1 MEMEKKHTRI
11 NCLRRVHGSGLH
23 ATAFAL
29 VAFASLGLH
38 GLLADDLVFNVP
50 DGETREH
57 ADAIGASCTR
67 IVKDGGGTLTLTAP
81 GDAEF
86 AGAVEVNAGLL
97 KVARVGNLGT
107 PASIVIKPGATLDL
121 GGSDE
126 ARGAQPWCASLTLGG
141 GGCAG
146 ATGALVRNS
155 GVAWDRM
162 FRDVSLTD
170 DAVVDLGVE
179 TGFGHGTLALGGHS
193 LTKRGAGTF
202 QLQRNGAV
210 TGDGDVIAE
219 GPVLLERTDLS
230 AGDPG
235 RNRLV
240 ARSRVR
246 WWTTAKS
253 VSWRLRVEGGGSLAV
268 EDPTSSGFSD
278 ARLWAGP
285 VETADGVSLTNY
297 VNNVNAATT
306 FAGGLDVGGELAL
319 LGRGSARLQGAS
331 IALGAVTMTRG
342 HLQLSP
348 AAGAEVSV
356 SGPASANGFLECL
369 CAGSSVSFGSGLSM
383 RFIDSLTVLKGG
395 EYSIGGEVKIG
406 SAGFHSALD
415 VSDGAAVVAS
425 GKVHLGYE
433 VSGNKGHA
441 GSLSV
446 RGAGTSLRV
455 ANGKQLLVSRTE
467 NTEETVSVSGGAT
480 LSSPRLQVTTPSTVP
495 TAAFYLNFDGGV
507 VRPTYGY
514 GWFGSASAGRG
525 YEPTAVTLFEGGL
538 TVDLGECWEAD
549 VEGGADGRRVES
561 YFCAPLKRPG
571 EGRRI
576 ASISLPSDE
585 GFSALRYAEAP
596 PVRITGCTGAS
607 AYLALDPVTRQP
619 KEIVVMSRGWGL
631 SDGAAATVAGPDGQT
646 AYACA
651 IVAEGQPSDGWQGL
665 TVIGAAGSA
674 LILQGAN
681 TYLGPTTVRN
691 GGDLR
696 FMVHDGRPL
705 ESGLIVEKDSEVKFN
720 GTDQSGRPVPFVQGG
735 GTVSGFTGSL
745 RVNAIRATAAE
756 LLRGEFPFVK
766 GALVL
771 PSDATIRIVDPENI
785 DLAAFGAMRQVVK
798 ATRLTLEGDVAGLR
812 VDTGDGRTWRVRVLE
827 NGLALRPPAKGS
839 VMVVR

>member
-193 LTKRGAGTF
+193 LTKRGAGIF
-202 QLQRNGAV
+202 QLQKDGAV

-246 WWTTAKS
+246 WWTTTKP
-253 VSWRLRVEGGGSLAV
+253 VNWRLRVEGGGSLAV
-268 EDPTSSGFSD
+268 EDPTSSGFGD

-285 VETADGVSLTNY
+285 VETADGVSLSNY

-306 FAGGLDVGGELAL
+306 FAGGLDVGGELTL
-319 LGRGSARLQGAS
+319 QGRGATRLQGAS
-331 IALGAVTMTRG
+331 IALGAIAMARG

-348 AAGAEVSV
+348 AAGAKVSV
-356 SGPASANGFLECL
+356 SGPASANGFLESL
-369 CAGSSVSFGSGLSM
+369 CAGSSVSFGDELSM
-383 RFIDSLTVLKGG
+383 RFNDSLTVLKGG
-395 EYSIGGEVKIG
+395 EYSIGGETKIG
-406 SAGFHSALD
+406 SDGFRSAWD
-415 VSDGAAVVAS
+415 VSGGASVVAS
-425 GKVHLGYE
+425 GKVHLGYS
-433 VSGNKGHA
+433 VSGNKGHVGA
-441 GSLSV
+441 FSV
-446 RGAGTSLRV
+446 RGEGTSLRV
-455 ANGKQLLVSRTE
+455 ASGAVFKVSRTA
-467 NTEETVSVSGGAT
+467 NTEEIVSVSDGAV
-480 LSSPRLQVTTPSTVP
+480 LASPRLQATTPSPVP
-495 TAAFYLNFDGGV
+495 SAAFYLNFDGGV

-596 PVRITGCTGAS
+596 PVRISGCTGAS
-607 AYLALDPVTRQP
+607 AYLALDPATRRP
-619 KEIVVMSRGWGL
+619 KEIVVTSRGWGL

-674 LILQGAN
+674 LVLQGAN
-681 TYLGPTTVRN
+681 TYLGPTTVRD
-691 GGDLR
+691 GGILR
-696 FMVHDGRPL
+696 FNAQDGRPP
-705 ESGLIVEKDSEVKFN
+705 ESGLIVGKGSEVRFG

-745 RVNAIRATAAE
+745 RVNAIHATAAE
-756 LLRGEFPFVK
+756 LLRGEFPSVK
-766 GALVL
+766 GGLVL
-771 PSDATIRIVDPENI
+771 PSGATVRIVDPENI
-785 DLAAFGAMRQVVK
+785 DLAAFGAMRQVVA
-798 ATRLTLEGDVAGLR
+798 ATRLTLEGGVAGLR
-812 VDTGDGRTWRVRVLE
+812 VDAGDGRTWRVKALE
-827 NGLALRPPAKGS
+827 DGLALRPPAKGS